1 MGRENRAASD
11 RPNGERRT
19 PFSIYQQR
27 HKYARSPRAPKEY
40 TKNTRKNNLARHMW
54 YSFVARKTD
63 FTCEHPE
70 VCVRAPSQSVPSSL
84 VSHALPP
91 ARDPTPKCIVRYVC
105 GGHEEVIRLLR
116 VSFSS
121 STTFTCLH
129 IHGESCLNLGC
140 K

>member
-1 MGRENRAASD
+1 
-11 RPNGERRT
+11 
-19 PFSIYQQR
+19 
-27 HKYARSPRAPKEY
+27 
-40 TKNTRKNNLARHMW
+40 MW

-129 IHGESCLNLGC
+129 IHGESCLNLSDVNNL
-140 K
+140 